1 MFEILGKDLRELF
14 VCFVFVRTSDL
25 EGEGFL
31 LCVDKM
37 IKTRTM
43 LFLSSG
49 AETTNHMLHDL
60 SYQGLAVSASWLK

>member
-1 MFEILGKDLRELF
+1 M
-14 VCFVFVRTSDL
+14 FVRTSDL

-31 LCVDKM
+31 LRVDIM

-60 SYQGLAVSASWLK
+60 SQKNTIRTWQSQPHGLN